1 MTLGIAHDCMQM
13 SLPKNKFR
21 AAQLDSLLLDD
32 EIQSILKQ
40 WIESF
45 LSITDESLI
54 YKSQRAIKAAVS
66 LLSLAIPIL
75 FQRQTLG
82 MNIQGLTFA
91 AGKLKIVLF
100 LSVEF
105 LLGMIDESPI
115 VLRSLELLD
124 LLKIMNFVR
133 FLRSGR
139 YPTILHR
146 FLRMEIKPVSGREDS
161 QQSIDFEYM
170 NRQLLWQA
178 LTETCLVVVP
188 VLRSYVGAT
197 MSWLQLRPRN
207 RLALPAEELRGEEG
221 SCFICHHPRPA
232 MPQKMHKCSHAFCYY
247 CLAKCRLLS
256 GGRRNACPVCT
267 VTQSL

>member
-1 MTLGIAHDCMQM
+1 M

-45 LSITDESLI
+45 LSIIDEILK
-54 YKSQRAIKAAVS
+54 YKSQYEIKAAVR
-66 LLSLAIPIL
+66 LLSMAIPLL

-91 AGKLKIVLF
+91 AGKLKIILL

-105 LLGMIDESPI
+105 ILAMIDESPMA
-115 VLRSLELLD
+115 LRSMELLD
-124 LLKIMNFVR
+124 WVRLLNFVL
-133 FLRSGR
+133 FLRNGR

-146 FLRMEIKPVSGREDS
+146 CLRMEMKLITGGEDS
-161 QQSIDFEYM
+161 QQLIDFDYM

-178 LTETCLVVVP
+178 LTETCLMIVP
-188 VLRSYVGAT
+188 VIKRYTGGAI
-197 MSWLQLRPRN
+197 SWLQLKPTN
-207 RLALPAEELRGEEG
+207 RLTVLLENQEAEKGI
-221 SCFICHHPRPA
+221 CFICHHPKPA
-232 MPQKMHKCSHAFCYY
+232 MLQKMEKCSHAFCYY
-247 CLAKCRLLS
+247 CLAKCRLQS
-256 GGRRNACPVCT
+256 GGRKNACPVCT
-267 VTQSL
+267 ATQK